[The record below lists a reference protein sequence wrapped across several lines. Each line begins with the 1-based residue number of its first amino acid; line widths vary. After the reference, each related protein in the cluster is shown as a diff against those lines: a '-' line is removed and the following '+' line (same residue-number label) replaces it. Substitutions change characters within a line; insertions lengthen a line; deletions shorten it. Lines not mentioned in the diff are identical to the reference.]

1 MSPSS
6 LTTARARTVFRVV
19 AFAEALSWLG
29 LLIGMFFK
37 YVTDSGELGVQI
49 FGPIHGVIFVAYV
62 LVCLG
67 VFRTFGWSAKVL
79 LIALASSIPPF
90 ATAIFEMWADRR
102 GLVGAPA
109 TRDGDRIQREP
120 ASLAD

>member
-1 MSPSS
+1 M
-6 LTTARARTVFRVV
+6 
-19 AFAEALSWLG
+19 
-29 LLIGMFFK
+29 LIGMFFK

-62 LVCLG
+62 LVCLA
-67 VFRTFGWSAKVL
+67 VFRTLGWSATVL
-79 LIALASSIPPF
+79 LVALASSIPPF

-109 TRDGDRIQREP
+109 ARDADRVQREP